1 MSKHICIISHHFPPT
16 NFMGSWRQY
25 YRAKY
30 LDKMGYKVSIITLHE
45 ENILVDKS
53 KSSFI
58 NKEKLFSKTDL
69 IRVPYN
75 NSVGFNLIQ
84 KLVFKI
90 KINPKKKLIK
100 KIFAQISFLIL
111 PINYKYR
118 MRLFPSEISNH
129 LASFPDYIIAS
140 GDPWNIHEHGRELAN
155 FYNTKYIAEYRDPWN
170 YYDNSY
176 QIKGFNTFNKNFW
189 SQIKSKISLKREQKI
204 NKNANGIISVSKSW
218 TKNASIVTGTT
229 KSKTITNG
237 FEPGEFQLIKPV
249 NYNKFTLSYTGHIY
263 PFQEIYLFINGLN
276 LFIDNNPKIKKNI
289 QVLFFGSLNSH
300 GFEKRLPQ
308 IKALDKYGL
317 IKCTKRS
324 SKNESI
330 KVQKSSH
337 ILLYFTHLETK
348 GVYSG
353 KIFEYLGANKPIMIS
368 PGDNDILDELIN
380 QTQSGNSCS
389 SIEEVSS
396 FIENL
401 YFNWE
406 NKGKKYYTPNRSV
419 IESYSYKNKTKELIS
434 FLNSL

>member
-16 NFMGSWRQY
+16 NFMGSWRQF

-30 LDKMGYKVSIITLHE
+30 LDEMGYKVSIITLHE
-45 ENILVDKS
+45 KNILVDKN

-75 NSVGFNLIQ
+75 NYAGFNLIQ
-84 KLVFKI
+84 KLIFKI
-90 KINPKKKLIK
+90 NSEKIIIK
-100 KIFAQISFLIL
+100 KILAQISFLIL
-111 PINYKYR
+111 PMNHKYR

-129 LASFPDYIIAS
+129 LESSPDYIIAS
-140 GDPWNIHEHGRELAN
+140 GDPWNIHQQGRELAN

-218 TKNASIVTGTT
+218 TKNASVVTGVI

-237 FEPGEFQLIKPV
+237 FEPREFELIKPV
-249 NYNKFTLSYTGHIY
+249 KYDKFTLSYTGHIY
-263 PFQEIYLFINGLN
+263 PFQEIDLFINGLN
-276 LFIDNNPKIKKNI
+276 LFIDNNPKSKKNI
-289 QVLFFGSLNSH
+289 QVLFFGSLSGH
-300 GFEKRLPQ
+300 GFEKRLTQ
-308 IKALDKYGL
+308 IKSLDRYGL

-324 SKNESI
+324 SKKESI
-330 KVQKSSH
+330 KVQKSSNM
-337 ILLYFTHLETK
+337 LLYFTHLETK

-380 QTQSGNSCS
+380 QTQSGKSCS
-389 SIEEVSS
+389 STEEVSS

-406 NKGKKYYTPNRSV
+406 NRGKKYYTPKRSI